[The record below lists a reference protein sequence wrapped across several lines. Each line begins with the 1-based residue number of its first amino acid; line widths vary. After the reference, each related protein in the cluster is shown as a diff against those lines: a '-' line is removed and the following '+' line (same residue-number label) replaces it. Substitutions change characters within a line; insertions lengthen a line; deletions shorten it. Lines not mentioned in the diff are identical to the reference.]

1 MEKRHPAMIILGIDT
16 SFDDT
21 AAAVV
26 GDGRRML
33 SNVVSSHLELH
44 ERFGGIVP
52 EVAFREHI
60 LRIQPVVEEALKEA
74 KTTLEEIEA
83 VAVTYGP
90 GLLGSLMVGVSFA
103 RALAVGRGLP
113 TVLVNHLEGHLYSPF
128 LSNGAEPRFPHC
140 AMIVSGGHT
149 SLYRV
154 ESWGRYTMLGNS
166 RDDAAGEA
174 FDKVAK
180 FLGLGY
186 PGGPIVDEYAQR
198 TTAGLADL
206 PRPMRYSEDY
216 DFSFSGLK
224 TAVITRLR
232 KAEAVGEA
240 IPHET
245 VCRGVLD
252 AVVDV
257 LVAKAIRAALDFHL
271 PQLTLSGGV
280 AANATLR
287 EAMAREAEKQ
297 GIEFLAVPRALAT
310 DNVAMIAGVGCHLLQ
325 LRGPSPLDQDVAARL
340 PLGPREGQP

>member
-1 MEKRHPAMIILGIDT
+1 MNLLGIDT

-26 GDGRRML
+26 ADGRTIL
-33 SNVVSSHLELH
+33 SNVVSSRLELH
-44 ERFGGIVP
+44 EHFGGIVP
-52 EVAFREHI
+52 EVAFREHV
-60 LRIQPVVEEALKEA
+60 LRIQTVVEEALARANTPLDK
-74 KTTLEEIEA
+74 LDA

-128 LSNGAEPRFPHC
+128 LSDGAEPRFPHC

-154 ESWGRYTMLGNS
+154 EAWGKYTMLGNS

-186 PGGPIVDEYAQR
+186 PGGPIVDQYAQR
-198 TTAGLADL
+198 AKAGLPDL
-206 PRPMRYSEDY
+206 PRPMLHSDDY

-224 TAVITRLR
+224 TAVIARLV
-232 KAEAVGEA
+232 KAEKDRET
-240 IPHET
+240 IPAED
-245 VCRGVLD
+245 VCRGVLE
-252 AVVDV
+252 AVVEV
-257 LVAKAIRAALDFHL
+257 LTSKAMAAALDHGL
-271 PQLTLSGGV
+271 SQLTLSGGV

-287 EAMAREAEKQ
+287 DALAREAEKQ
-297 GIEFLAVPRALAT
+297 GIEFLAAPRTLAT
-310 DNVAMIAGVGCHLLQ
+310 DNAAMIAGVGWHLLSA
-325 LRGPSPLDQDVAARL
+325 RGPSPLDQDVMARL
-340 PLGPREGQP
+340 PLGPRESHP